1 MAPLQS
7 AQERHLLV
15 LETQCPLSTDSERQ
29 RFLKSCNGNTE
40 KAAKRLRKYLHWRA
54 QHVKDIAE
62 KQQEA
67 SEENDDEADWK
78 WAVCAALE
86 FLDLDEKNGKR
97 GNKRKS
103 PRSQTNSIPQ
113 IVMLHTDQET
123 GLPVTEC
130 DGRLLFHVLPA
141 QIDQKLTSSGIY
153 ELTIALYLESKLD
166 RECLQQ
172 GTLLF
177 DVRPGVGFANPPAL
191 LLMPFIKSISKYL
204 NQRFPERLYRCILYP
219 LPRPAL
225 WLWHIASGLLDD
237 NVVDRI
243 KLVAGEAAID
253 APPPNEDLAEYIDES
268 VLEQVE
274 SARLAAFVNT

>member
-1 MAPLQS
+1 MAPLQLHS

-40 KAAKRLRKYLHWRA
+40 KAEKRLRKYLHWRA
-54 QHVKDIAE
+54 QHLKNIAE
-62 KQQEA
+62 KQEA

-78 WAVCAALE
+78 RAVCAALE

-103 PRSQTNSIPQ
+103 NSIPQ

-123 GLPVTEC
+123 GLPVM
-130 DGRLLFHVLPA
+130 DRDRRLLFHVLPA
-141 QIDQKLTSSGIY
+141 QIDRKLTSSGIY

-172 GTLLF
+172 GTLLL

-191 LLMPFIKSISKYL
+191 FLMPFIKSISKYL

-225 WLWHIASGLLDD
+225 WLWHMASGLLDD

-268 VLEQVE
+268 VLQQVE
-274 SARLAAFVNT
+274 SARLAAFVNTNQY